1 MYFTFLCLNTII
13 KTSKE
18 IQKKATKQKH
28 QTKGSDPGV
37 TSEGGSVMIKKFELF
52 LEELYAE
59 FSHREK

>member
-1 MYFTFLCLNTII
+1 MYFTFYYLNIII

-18 IQKKATKQKH
+18 THKTESKNN
-28 QTKGSDPGV
+28 QTKGPDPGD

-59 FSHREK
+59 FSHHE